1 MHKIIS
7 ILRLKCPTCR
17 KGAFLEKQPRPF
29 WSWVRVKDQ
38 CPYCHTKFKIEP
50 SFYYGSMYIA
60 YALGVGVMGILSG
73 IYFLVVSEINLLR
86 LFFLIVGTL
95 LVLNPYLNAWAKIIW
110 ANFFLSY
117 DPKLTQSKKS

>member
-1 MHKIIS
+1 MDKIIS

-73 IYFLVVSEINLLR
+73 I
-86 LFFLIVGTL
+86 
-95 LVLNPYLNAWAKIIW
+95 
-110 ANFFLSY
+110 NFFSCSKRDLSPAFIFPY
-117 DPKLTQSKKS
+117 RWSTTSIEPLFKCLG